1 MVGYIKRNLK
11 QKVLAHLSEYPV
23 VALLG
28 PRQVGKSSLV
38 KKLIGQKLKTVYLD
52 LERASHLNKLKEPEY
67 FFQQNKDFLIC
78 LDEIQ
83 RLPEIFP
90 LLRSLVD
97 EHQRAGQFLIL
108 GSASKD
114 LLKQSSESLAG
125 RISYL
130 ELTPLTLPELPLKYR
145 ERLWLRGGFP
155 RSFLSKQEL
164 ISVEWR
170 ENYIRTFLERDIPQF
185 NLRIPSASMGR
196 LWSMLAYSHGQTLNS
211 SKLASSMGVSSHT
224 INSYIDILEKTFL
237 VRILRPFSTN
247 RKKRIIK
254 SPKVYIRDSG
264 ILHSLLQI
272 DSLNE
277 LFGHPVFGSSFE
289 GFVLENIISSFPRWQ
304 FYFYRTKSGAEIDL
318 LMIKGVH
325 RIAIEVKASKT
336 PKVTKG
342 FLTAVEDIQAT
353 KKYLIA
359 PIEESYI
366 IKKGIRAMP
375 LVDFIKHISKT
386 YRIR

>member
-1 MVGYIKRNLK
+1 MEGYIKRKLDRR
-11 QKVLAHLSEYPV
+11 VLANIKEYPV

-38 KKLIGQKLKTVYLD
+38 KKLIGKNPKTVYLD
-52 LERASHLNKLKEPEY
+52 LERAGHLNKLNEPEY
-67 FFQQNKDFLIC
+67 FLEQNKDFLIC

-108 GSASKD
+108 SSASKN
-114 LLKQSSESLAG
+114 LLRQSSESLAG

-130 ELTPLTLPELPLKYR
+130 ELTPFTLSELPVKYM

-155 RSFLSKQEL
+155 RSFLSKSEL
-164 ISVEWR
+164 VSLEWR

-185 NLRIPSASMGR
+185 NLRISSASIGR

-224 INSYIDILEKTFL
+224 INSYINILEKTFL
-237 VRILRPFSTN
+237 IRVLRPFSIN
-247 RKKRIIK
+247 IKKRIIK

-264 ILHSLLQI
+264 ILHAFLKI

-289 GFVLENIISSFPRWQ
+289 GFVLENIISSLPRWQ

-325 RIAIEVKASKT
+325 RVAIEIKAGKA

-342 FLTAVEDIQAT
+342 FLTAIEDVQAT

-359 PIEESYI
+359 PIESSYM
-366 IKKGIRAMP
+366 IKKGIKAMP
-375 LVDFIKHISKT
+375 LVDFVKHMSK
-386 YRIR
+386 I